1 MNTIYDNTFVLGQ
14 TSATNFIA
22 GNGIKIDEPS
32 AGTVRIGNDETVL
45 YSGTS
50 NTASMTFSESP
61 YNFEKLRFIPGWDQT
76 TNCVSNY
83 VEVELGNASYVSL
96 DFQYP
101 RTDIWNRFEGLYTVA
116 DSGMTITQAQY
127 IWGAWGTTTATTN
140 TASKEVRIK
149 KVIGINRIGG

>member
-1 MNTIYDNTFVLGQ
+1 MSEIQSIAQNNYILQGTVS
-14 TSATNFIA
+14 TSA
-22 GNGIKIDEPS
+22 GIVGDGSPQNPLR
-32 AGTVRIGNDETVL
+32 ADETVL

-76 TNCVSNY
+76 TNCISNY

-140 TASKEVRIK
+140 TATKEVRIK
-149 KVIGINRIGG
+149 KVIGINRIANN

>member
-1 MNTIYDNTFVLGQ
+1 MSEPIQSISQGNYILQGNVA
-14 TSATNFIA
+14 TSA
-22 GNGIKIDEPS
+22 GIVGD
-32 AGTVRIGNDETVL
+32 GTSQNPLRVDETVL

>member
-1 MNTIYDNTFVLGQ
+1 MSEPIQSIAQNNYILQGTVA
-14 TSATNFIA
+14 TSA
-22 GNGIKIDEPS
+22 GIVGD
-32 AGTVRIGNDETVL
+32 GTSQNPIRLDETVL

-96 DFQYP
+96 DFQFP